1 MINEILRLKLTSPG
15 GVMER
20 SAGLAIVRSA
30 AFLLNH
36 PQVVEKPLPDGVAAI
51 LYRQN
56 GNRIKPAL
64 GT

>member
-1 MINEILRLKLTSPG
+1 MDRG
-15 GVMER
+15 
-20 SAGLAIVRSA
+20 AGLATQRSA

-56 GNRIKPAL
+56 GNRINPAVA
-64 GT
+64 T

>member
-1 MINEILRLKLTSPG
+1 MTNEILRLKLTSPG

-20 SAGLAIVRSA
+20 GAGLAILRSA

-36 PQVVEKPLPDGVAAI
+36 PQVVEKPLTDCVAAI

-56 GNRIKPAL
+56 GNRINPAVA
-64 GT
+64 T